1 MTYNQIKLEDILSKD
16 FFAKS
21 MNNQRITIQV
31 DFSRFSIGGASMD
44 IYATISLG
52 KDAKEIG
59 SQERLENFA
68 SDDKIESGEWSG
80 I

>member
-1 MTYNQIKLEDILSKD
+1 
-16 FFAKS
+16 

-31 DFSRFSIGGASMD
+31 DFSRFAIEGASMD

-59 SQERLENFA
+59 S
-68 SDDKIESGEWSG
+68 
-80 I
+80 

>member
-16 FFAKS
+16 LFAKS

-68 SDDKIESGEWSG
+68 SSEITPSNWSE

>member
-1 MTYNQIKLEDILSKD
+1 
-16 FFAKS
+16 
-21 MNNQRITIQV
+21 
-31 DFSRFSIGGASMD
+31 MD

-68 SDDKIESGEWSG
+68 SDDKIESGKWSK